1 MLLGSSIKG
10 EPKRGIQ
17 AKATMSNSEVAR
29 KISFATIAKG
39 LHKTVDVTEDEL
51 IITSDLVSAVMG
63 NTKNRA
69 AEIIRKI
76 KEKDFDP
83 SKFIPRHVKVKGNI
97 WQYIDMFW
105 FTLFVYL
112 HNKIRGDMLYF
123 DLYIK
128 INYINITIFL
138 SIKSFDLL

>member
-1 MLLGSSIKG
+1 MLLESSIKG

-51 IITSDLVSAVMG
+51 IIASGLVAMGMGTNTDRASAV
-63 NTKNRA
+63 
-69 AEIIRKI
+69 IRNLKK
-76 KEKDFDP
+76 KEFDS
-83 SKFIPRHVKVKGNI
+83 SKFIPRYVKVKGNI

-105 FTLFVYL
+105 FTLFV
-112 HNKIRGDMLYF
+112 
-123 DLYIK
+123 
-128 INYINITIFL
+128 
-138 SIKSFDLL
+138 